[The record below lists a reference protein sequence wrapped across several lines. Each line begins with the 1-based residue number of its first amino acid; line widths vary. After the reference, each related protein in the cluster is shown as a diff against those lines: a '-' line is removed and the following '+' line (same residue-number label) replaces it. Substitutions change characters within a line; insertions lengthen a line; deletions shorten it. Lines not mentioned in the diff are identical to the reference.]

1 MICIRP
7 SIASADP
14 LRLAD
19 EIHRLGDG
27 NRWLHIDLED
37 GNHLHNISFGM
48 KTIRAIVEAT
58 NARCDVHI
66 TARNPMAYIDELADM
81 GVEAVSFHFEL
92 MDHPSEGLRRIR
104 KRGMKAGLAL
114 EFKTLPEQLEMYA
127 ELVDY
132 VLVMTS
138 EPDDMGETFR
148 FPACSRIRKL
158 RSLLPA
164 HVQIWADGGINQHN
178 LSDVVDSG
186 ADTVVMGR
194 AIWTAENPEAAVAL
208 YASITG
214 DSH

>member
-19 EIHRLGDG
+19 EICRLGDG

-48 KTIRAIVEAT
+48 KVIRAIVEAT
-58 NARCDVHI
+58 DARCDVHI
-66 TARNPMAYIDELADM
+66 TARDPMGYVDELADM

-92 MDHPSEGLRRIR
+92 MDHPSEGLMHIR
-104 KRGMKAGLAL
+104 KHGMKAGLAL

-127 ELVDY
+127 DLVDY

-138 EPDDMGETFR
+138 EPDGIGENFR
-148 FPACSRIRKL
+148 PLILNRIRKL
-158 RSLLPA
+158 RKLLPA

-194 AIWTAENPEAAVAL
+194 AIWAEEDPEAAVAL
-208 YASITG
+208 YANITG